1 MLLST
6 PLQVHVPVIDAFVG
20 ARGDEIVVLSA
31 VACRDGDG
39 TVPLPSLQV
48 CDGWQTGGAGM
59 APLPSAGNSSSTAS
73 SSTYS
78 NSRQPATHVR
88 RYAGLR
94 HGDIIH
100 SAAAFADVLDALLKL
115 GAAGRRST

>member
-6 PLQVHVPVIDAFVG
+6 PLQVHVPVIDAF
-20 ARGDEIVVLSA
+20 VVLSA

-48 CDGWQTGGAGM
+48 CDGWQLQTGGAGM
-59 APLPSAGNSSSTAS
+59 APLPFAGNSSSTTS

-94 HGDIIH
+94 HGDTIH